1 MAVEQARV
9 DLSVFQHVHL
19 LLDQV
24 PRLKQRVAKEVKEGI
39 LMVRDYFVSFAQ
51 SCLFSDLFSF

>member
-24 PRLKQRVAKEVKEGI
+24 PRLKQRVEVEVKHGG
-39 LMVRDYFVSFAQ
+39 MVRGYFVSFAQ